1 MGIDEG
7 PADGLPISVTK
18 EVGSDVMVGTVVGEG
33 LKVFLGDEVV
43 TLAGDKEQDGVDVGT
58 PVGSSSESL
67 PFPLLD
73 ELDDLDELDEEEE
86 LDPLP
91 L

>member
-1 MGIDEG
+1 
-7 PADGLPISVTK
+7 
-18 EVGSDVMVGTVVGEG
+18 
-33 LKVFLGDEVV
+33 V